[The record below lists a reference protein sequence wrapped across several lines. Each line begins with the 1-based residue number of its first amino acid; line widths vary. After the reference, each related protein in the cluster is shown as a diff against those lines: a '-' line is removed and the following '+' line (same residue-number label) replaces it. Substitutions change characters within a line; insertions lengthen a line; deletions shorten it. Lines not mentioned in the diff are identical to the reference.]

1 MPFKIV
7 NGLQFAEIIKK
18 MKRIKFMKML
28 SLFVFLLAVMFSA
41 SAVQLADQGK
51 PMAEI
56 VIDPQADK
64 AARFG
69 AQELR
74 HHLKLVTG
82 GDFKIVTPETRKAEN
97 AIFVGDSEPVR
108 KLGIRPSA
116 LKTQEYV
123 IAFRDNAL
131 ILAGKDKKDSQ
142 IPLIHYNGTNT
153 AAGKN
158 WPGLFDE
165 QGTMYAV
172 YDFLRDYCNV
182 LWLDSTDAGTV
193 ITASPSL
200 KAEGKTEIRKPFM
213 EYRGGTFEFR
223 YDPEQWKRKE
233 KGWLAYRKTAYPA
246 IYGTESDL
254 KKADQRVNQQS
265 RLFLLRS
272 KAGGTYR
279 PANHSFY
286 NYYERFLD
294 KKHKNFETFKPQYFA
309 LKDGRTLKENEFIFS
324 AYDSRKEPPQLC
336 YSNPETVAQIVK
348 DIRHYFDTD
357 GYKKKYRN
365 IGALNAGHIWGE
377 DAFCV
382 EAMDNDGFCE
392 CPECK
397 KDYEPSRRGDRS
409 EHSTYWFKFVNKVAK
424 EIKKSHPG
432 KKITTLAYGSREGLP
447 TGVRLEDNVIVYFC
461 ISANRMPYS
470 TRLAKQLGLLKQ
482 WRKAYPRQSMAMWLY
497 NTFPNERTALESG
510 YHCFPGFFGTEV
522 VRQYHLF
529 RDLNIRGGIFHCG
542 FVDDFENFLNLRLM
556 CNPSLEL
563 TELKDEYFSS
573 YGKAEKAIRAFYD
586 LVEERYC
593 NPKYYK
599 GNNSHQTKYIAWGL
613 LGTQEVMAKL
623 AQYMKQAEQNADT
636 PQAKARVANWKAGIW
651 EYMRAGKQEVSTLK
665 NEMNGVRVVRTEYN
679 GGHPEPFGH
688 SVLHGKPVKIW
699 APGCVLQKGV
709 KSFRPDQDFLCFTD
723 GKMEWKGA
731 VNGDA
736 QRMMMY
742 CQTPLK
748 NLHRLRITLH
758 RGKRVFAR
766 FTPVI
771 LRDGEWRALCGNV
784 IQEAGTHWRSDCQD
798 GMGFVTLELYFEDGI
813 FPEKAD
819 GIGILDDSRS
829 ENWFFP
835 EYVQIEAE

>member
-1 MPFKIV
+1 MRKLFLIC
-7 NGLQFAEIIKK
+7 
-18 MKRIKFMKML
+18 
-28 SLFVFLLAVMFSA
+28 LFVPLAGLLYGETFVLSINGEAA
-41 SAVQLADQGK
+41 AR
-51 PMAEI
+51 I
-56 VIDPQADK
+56 VIDQNAVQTTQF
-64 AARFG
+64 AAL
-69 AQELR
+69 ELQ
-74 HHLKLVTG
+74 HHLNAVTG
-82 GDFKIVTPETRKAEN
+82 GNFPIVSAPEKGKLS
-97 AIFVGDSEPVR
+97 IFVGDSSYV
-108 KLGIRPSA
+108 KSMGIFPA
-116 LKTQEYV
+116 KMKDQEYTL
-123 IAFRDNAL
+123 AFRKEG
-131 ILAGKDKKDSQ
+131 IVLAGKDADKIKKVTVRYTGINNADGS
-142 IPLIHYNGTNT
+142 
-153 AAGKN
+153 N
-158 WPGLFDE
+158 WPGVYE
-165 QGTMYAV
+165 KQGTMYAV
-172 YDFLRDYCNV
+172 YDFLHDCCGV
-182 LWLDSTDAGTV
+182 SWLDPTDCGTV
-193 ITASPSL
+193 IRKNPDL
-200 KAEGKTEIRKPFM
+200 KVSGKTVRRKPFIS
-213 EYRGGTFEFR
+213 YRGAYTPIFTPEEWSRRRQPQEWLNFR
-223 YDPEQWKRKE
+223 KMAYAKAYDSGPQA
-233 KGWLAYRKTAYPA
+233 G
-246 IYGTESDL
+246 
-254 KKADQRVNQQS
+254 
-265 RLFLLRS
+265 RLVQLQHHLFFLRM
-272 KAGGTYR
+272 KCGGTLR

-286 NYYERFLD
+286 NFYERFLQKD
-294 KKHKNFETFKPQYFA
+294 HPNFEAYKPQYFA
-309 LKDGRTLKENEFIFS
+309 LKDGRTLKESEFIFS

-365 IGALNAGHIWGE
+365 IGMLNAGHIWGE

-470 TRLAKQLGLLKQ
+470 TLLAKQLGMLKQ
-482 WRKAYPRQSMAMWLY
+482 WRKAYPRQPMAMWLY

-563 TELKDEYFSS
+563 KELKDEYFSS

-599 GNNSHQTKYIAWGL
+599 GYDSHQTKYIAWGL
-613 LGTQEVMAKL
+613 LGTQEIMAKL

-651 EYMRAGKQEVSTLK
+651 EYMRTGKQEVSTLK
-665 NEMNGVRVVRTEYN
+665 NETKGVRVVRTEYN
-679 GGHPEPFGH
+679 GGRPEPFGH
-688 SVLHGKPVKIW
+688 SFLHEKPVKIW

-709 KSFRPDQDFLCFTD
+709 KSFKPDRDFLCFTD

-748 NLHRLRITLH
+748 KLHRLRVTLH

-784 IQEAGTHWRSDCQD
+784 IQETGTHWRPDCQD
-798 GMGFVTLELYFEDGI
+798 GMGVVTVELH
-813 FPEKAD
+813 
-819 GIGILDDSRS
+819 
-829 ENWFFP
+829 
-835 EYVQIEAE
+835 V